1 MLINHLLSPDLLLGL
16 SLLLAAGVGLS
27 LASVAVSGR
36 PARH

>member
-1 MLINHLLSPDLLLGL
+1 MLINHLLSPDLLLGV

-27 LASVAVSGR
+27 LASVAVGAR